1 MAFRRTVSALAEKK
15 FCRNYI
21 FGHGEGRPYLRGLH
35 ASQHRNVE
43 VAKAQLAIEGFEHTS
58 DEKTLGH
65 KLPPEKMSFLPQHN
79 SRHEKLFSRQGL
91 RRRTIGAGKPIALH
105 IHEED
110 ARMKSWLRGVL
121 KGYARLSLAMLP
133 AEQRQFSSSPSRSL
147 FASFPMLIGS
157 M

>member
-1 MAFRRTVSALAEKK
+1 M
-15 FCRNYI
+15 
-21 FGHGEGRPYLRGLH
+21 RGLH

-65 KLPPEKMSFLPQHN
+65 KLSPEKMSFLPQHN

-133 AEQRQFSSSPSRSL
+133 AEQRQFFSRPRL
-147 FASFPMLIGS
+147 IIRFFPDVVLPTSIRSIFGRKLILYR
-157 M
+157 

>member
-1 MAFRRTVSALAEKK
+1 M
-15 FCRNYI
+15 
-21 FGHGEGRPYLRGLH
+21 RGLH

-43 VAKAQLAIEGFEHTS
+43 VAEAQLAIEGFEHTS

-91 RRRTIGAGKPIALH
+91 RRRTIGAGKPIALD

-110 ARMKSWLRGVL
+110 ARMESWLRGVL
-121 KGYARLSLAMLP
+121 KLTRASAWPCCPLSSGNFSLAL
-133 AEQRQFSSSPSRSL
+133 ASL
-147 FASFPMLIGS
+147 FASFPMLSFLHRSDQYLGAN
-157 M
+157 